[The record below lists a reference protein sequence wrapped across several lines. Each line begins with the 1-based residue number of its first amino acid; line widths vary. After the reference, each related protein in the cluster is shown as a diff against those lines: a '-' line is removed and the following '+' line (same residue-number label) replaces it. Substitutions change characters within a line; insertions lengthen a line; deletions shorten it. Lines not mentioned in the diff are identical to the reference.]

1 MLSVWFPRLASDA
14 RLRRRPCDAPFALSL
29 RAGNT
34 DHLHCLNRLAQAAGL
49 SRGMALADA
58 RALCPGLVTEP
69 ANLASEAAVLLAL
82 VHMARR
88 WSPLVA
94 RDGAD
99 GLISDISGVA
109 HLFGGEDGLVAD
121 LQARIARAGFVC
133 AVGVADT
140 RGAAYA
146 LARHGGGRDGGG
158 RVGGGQFGGGQ
169 FGGGQFG
176 GGRAAPGQTLAA
188 IGRLPPAALR
198 LDHDTVTG
206 LERLGLRSIRDLAQ
220 VPRAPLARRFGP
232 GLMLRLDQALGAQ
245 PEPVSPEAEAPH
257 YGVRLTLPDP
267 IGLQSDVM
275 AGLARLLDRLCEAL
289 ASNHHGARRLALE
302 LRRVDG
308 VTALAEIGL
317 ARPMRDA
324 GRMAALFARA
334 VDDIDAGFGIDQ
346 LRLTAP
352 VVEAMAPQQMDQTRV
367 VGADKLHDLITR
379 LGNRVGFDNVQ
390 RYAPAQSHIP
400 EKSFLVLSAAY
411 SDGDEGEVAAHAGR
425 PLVIFPPEPITATG
439 PAPPARFSWRR
450 MAFATA
456 RSTGPERIAPE
467 WWLDDPAWRS
477 GLRDYWKLETLQGRR
492 LWLFHTPQAPG
503 WYVQGEFA

>member
-1 MLSVWFPRLASDA
+1 
-14 RLRRRPCDAPFALSL
+14 
-29 RAGNT
+29 
-34 DHLHCLNRLAQAAGL
+34 
-49 SRGMALADA
+49 MALADA

-69 ANLASEAAVLLAL
+69 ANLASEAAVLSALA
-82 VHMARR
+82 HMARR

-99 GLISDISGVA
+99 GLITDISGVA
-109 HLFGGEDGLVAD
+109 HLFGGEDGLFAD

-146 LARHGGGRDGGG
+146 LARHGGGQYGGG
-158 RVGGGQFGGGQ
+158 VAEPDRI
-169 FGGGQFG
+169 
-176 GGRAAPGQTLAA
+176 LAA

-206 LERLGLRSIRDLAQ
+206 LERLGLRSIRDLTQ

-232 GLMLRLDQALGAQ
+232 GLMLRLDQALGVQ
-245 PEPVSPEAEAPH
+245 SEPVSPERQAPH

-275 AGLARLLDRLCEAL
+275 AGLSRLLHRLCASL

-317 ARPMRDA
+317 ARPMCDA

-352 VVEAMAPQQMDQTRV
+352 VVEPMAPEQMDQTRA

-379 LGNRVGFDNVQ
+379 LGNRVGFDRVQ

-411 SDGDEGEVAAHAGR
+411 TDGDEGEVLAHAGR
-425 PLVIFPPEPITATG
+425 PLLIFPPEAIAASG

-450 MAFATA
+450 MAFTTA

-492 LWLFHTPQAPG
+492 LWLFHTPQAPA

>member
-1 MLSVWFPRLASDA
+1 MWFPRLASDA

-34 DHLHCLNRLAQAAGL
+34 DHLHCLNTPALAAGL

-69 ANLASEAAVLLAL
+69 ANLASEAAVLSAL

-99 GLISDISGVA
+99 GLITDISGVA
-109 HLFGGEDGLVAD
+109 HLFCGEDGLVAD
-121 LQARIARAGFVC
+121 LRLRIARAGFVC

-146 LARHGGGRDGGG
+146 LARHGGGR
-158 RVGGGQFGGGQ
+158 
-169 FGGGQFG
+169 
-176 GGRAAPGQTLAA
+176 ALAGQTLTA

-198 LDHDTVTG
+198 LDHTTATG
-206 LERLGLRSIRDLAQ
+206 LERLGLRSIKDLALL
-220 VPRAPLARRFGP
+220 PRAPLARRFGP

-352 VVEAMAPQQMDQTRV
+352 VVEPMAPEQMDQTRA

-379 LGNRVGFDNVQ
+379 LGNRVGFDRVQ
-390 RYAPAQSHIP
+390 RYAPAQRHIP

-411 SDGDEGEVAAHAGR
+411 SDGDEGEVAAHAAR

-450 MAFATA
+450 MAFTTA

-492 LWLFHTPQAPG
+492 LWLFHTPQSPG

>member
-1 MLSVWFPRLASDA
+1 MWFPRLASDA

-34 DHLHCLNRLAQAAGL
+34 DHLHCLNGPALAAGL
-49 SRGMALADA
+49 TRGMAFADA

-69 ANLASEAAVLLAL
+69 ANLASEAAVLQAL

-99 GLISDISGVA
+99 GLMTDISGVA
-109 HLFGGEDGLVAD
+109 HLFGGEDGLLAD
-121 LQARIARAGFVC
+121 LRAHIARAGFAC

-146 LARHGGGRDGGG
+146 LARFGGGRFA
-158 RVGGGQFGGGQ
+158 GGQFGGAM
-169 FGGGQFG
+169 
-176 GGRAAPGQTLAA
+176 AAPGQTLAA

-232 GLMLRLDQALGAQ
+232 GLMLRLDQALGVQ

-275 AGLARLLDRLCEAL
+275 AGLSRLLDRLCASL

-308 VTALAEIGL
+308 ATALAEIGL

-352 VVEAMAPQQMDQTRV
+352 VVEPMAPEQMDQNRA

-411 SDGDEGEVAAHAGR
+411 SDGDEGEVVAHTAR

-450 MAFATA
+450 MAFTTA

>member
-14 RLRRRPCDAPFALSL
+14 RLRRRPCDGPFALSL

-34 DHLHCLNRLAQAAGL
+34 DHLHCLNRLAQVAGL

-99 GLISDISGVA
+99 GLITDISGVA
-109 HLFGGEDGLVAD
+109 HLFGGEDGLLAD

-140 RGAAYA
+140 RGAAHA
-146 LARHGGGRDGGG
+146 LARHGGGR
-158 RVGGGQFGGGQ
+158 
-169 FGGGQFG
+169 
-176 GGRAAPGQTLAA
+176 AAPGQILAA

-198 LDHDTVTG
+198 LDHATATG
-206 LERLGLRSIRDLAQ
+206 LERLGLRSIKDLALL
-220 VPRAPLARRFGP
+220 PRAPLARRFGP

-352 VVEAMAPQQMDQTRV
+352 VVEAMAPRQLDQTRV

-411 SDGDEGEVAAHAGR
+411 SDADEGEVAAHSAR
-425 PLVIFPPEPITATG
+425 PLVIFPPEPIAATG
-439 PAPPARFSWRR
+439 AAPPARFAWRR

-492 LWLFHTPQAPG
+492 LWLFHTPQTPG

>member
-1 MLSVWFPRLASDA
+1 MWFPRLASDA

-34 DHLHCLNRLAQAAGL
+34 DHLHCLNGPALAAGL
-49 SRGMALADA
+49 TRGMALADA

-69 ANLASEAAVLLAL
+69 ANLASEAAVLQAL

-99 GLISDISGVA
+99 GLMTDISGVA
-109 HLFGGEDGLVAD
+109 HLFGGEDGLLAD
-121 LQARIARAGFVC
+121 LRAHIARAGFAC

-146 LARHGGGRDGGG
+146 LAR
-158 RVGGGQFGGGQ
+158 
-169 FGGGQFG
+169 FG
-176 GGRAAPGQTLAA
+176 GGRFAGGQLGGAMAAPGQTLAA

-232 GLMLRLDQALGAQ
+232 GLMLRLDQALGVQ

-275 AGLARLLDRLCEAL
+275 AGLSRLLDRLCASL

-308 VTALAEIGL
+308 ATALAEIGL

-352 VVEAMAPQQMDQTRV
+352 VVEPMAPEQMDQNRA

-411 SDGDEGEVAAHAGR
+411 SDGDEGEVVAHTAR

-450 MAFATA
+450 MAFTTA

>member
-1 MLSVWFPRLASDA
+1 MWFPRLASDA

-34 DHLHCLNRLAQAAGL
+34 DHLHCLNGPALAAGL
-49 SRGMALADA
+49 TRGMAFADA

-69 ANLASEAAVLLAL
+69 ANLASEAAVLQAL

-99 GLISDISGVA
+99 GLMTDISGVA
-109 HLFGGEDGLVAD
+109 HLFGGEDGLLAD
-121 LQARIARAGFVC
+121 LRAHIARAGFAC

-146 LARHGGGRDGGG
+146 LARFGGGRFA
-158 RVGGGQFGGGQ
+158 GGQFGGAM
-169 FGGGQFG
+169 
-176 GGRAAPGQTLAA
+176 AAPGQTLAA

-232 GLMLRLDQALGAQ
+232 GLMLRLDQALGVQ

-275 AGLARLLDRLCEAL
+275 AGLSRLLDRLCASL

-308 VTALAEIGL
+308 ATALAEIGL

-352 VVEAMAPQQMDQTRV
+352 VVEPMAPEQMDQNRA

-390 RYAPAQSHIP
+390 RYVPAQSHIP

-411 SDGDEGEVAAHAGR
+411 SDGDEGEVAAHTAR
-425 PLVIFPPEPITATG
+425 PLVIFPPEPIAATG
-439 PAPPARFSWRR
+439 PAPPARFAWRR
-450 MAFATA
+450 MAFTTA

>member
-1 MLSVWFPRLASDA
+1 MWFPRLASDA

-34 DHLHCLNRLAQAAGL
+34 DHLHCLNGLALAAGL
-49 SRGMALADA
+49 TRGMALADA

-69 ANLASEAAVLLAL
+69 ANLASEAAVLQAL

-99 GLISDISGVA
+99 GLMTDISGVA
-109 HLFGGEDGLVAD
+109 HLFGGEDGLLAD
-121 LQARIARAGFVC
+121 LRAHIARAGFAC

-146 LARHGGGRDGGG
+146 LAR
-158 RVGGGQFGGGQ
+158 

-232 GLMLRLDQALGAQ
+232 GLMLRLDQALGVQ

-275 AGLARLLDRLCEAL
+275 AGLSRLLERLCASL

-308 VTALAEIGL
+308 ATALAEIGL

-352 VVEAMAPQQMDQTRV
+352 VVEPMAPEQMDQNRA

-411 SDGDEGEVAAHAGR
+411 SDGDEGEVVAHTAR

-450 MAFATA
+450 MAFTTA

>member
-1 MLSVWFPRLASDA
+1 M
-14 RLRRRPCDAPFALSL
+14 
-29 RAGNT
+29 
-34 DHLHCLNRLAQAAGL
+34 
-49 SRGMALADA
+49 
-58 RALCPGLVTEP
+58 
-69 ANLASEAAVLLAL
+69 
-82 VHMARR
+82 
-88 WSPLVA
+88 
-94 RDGAD
+94 
-99 GLISDISGVA
+99 
-109 HLFGGEDGLVAD
+109 
-121 LQARIARAGFVC
+121 
-133 AVGVADT
+133 
-140 RGAAYA
+140 
-146 LARHGGGRDGGG
+146 
-158 RVGGGQFGGGQ
+158 
-169 FGGGQFG
+169 
-176 GGRAAPGQTLAA
+176 AAPGQTLAA

-232 GLMLRLDQALGAQ
+232 GLMLRLDQALGVQ

-275 AGLARLLDRLCEAL
+275 AGLSRLLDRLCASL

-308 VTALAEIGL
+308 ATALAEIGL

-352 VVEAMAPQQMDQTRV
+352 VVEPMAPEQMDQNRA

-411 SDGDEGEVAAHAGR
+411 SDGDEGEVVAHTAR
-425 PLVIFPPEPITATG
+425 PLVIFPPEPIAATG

-450 MAFATA
+450 MAFTTA

>member
-34 DHLHCLNRLAQAAGL
+34 DHLHCLNGQALAAGL

-69 ANLASEAAVLLAL
+69 ANLASEAAVLSAL
-82 VHMARR
+82 VHMAQR

-99 GLISDISGVA
+99 GLITDISGVA
-109 HLFGGEDGLVAD
+109 HLFGGEHGLLED
-121 LQARIARAGFVC
+121 LHARMARAGFAC

-146 LARHGGGRDGGG
+146 LARHGGGQYGGG
-158 RVGGGQFGGGQ
+158 VAEPDRI
-169 FGGGQFG
+169 
-176 GGRAAPGQTLAA
+176 LAA

-206 LERLGLRSIRDLAQ
+206 LERLGLRSIRDLTQ

-232 GLMLRLDQALGAQ
+232 GLMLRLDQALGVQ
-245 PEPVSPEAEAPH
+245 SEPVSPERQAPH

-275 AGLARLLDRLCEAL
+275 AGLSRLLHRLCASL

-317 ARPMRDA
+317 ARPMCDA

-352 VVEAMAPQQMDQTRV
+352 VVEPMAPEQMDQTRA

-379 LGNRVGFDNVQ
+379 LGNRVGFDRVQ

-411 SDGDEGEVAAHAGR
+411 TDGDEGEVLAHAGR
-425 PLVIFPPEPITATG
+425 PLLIFPPEAIAASG

-450 MAFATA
+450 MAFTTA

-492 LWLFHTPQAPG
+492 LWLFHTPQAPA

>member
-1 MLSVWFPRLASDA
+1 MWFPRLASDA

-34 DHLHCLNRLAQAAGL
+34 DHLHCLNGPALAAGL
-49 SRGMALADA
+49 TRGMALADA

-69 ANLASEAAVLLAL
+69 ANLASEAAVLQAL

-99 GLISDISGVA
+99 GLMTDISGVA
-109 HLFGGEDGLVAD
+109 HLFGGEDGLLAD
-121 LQARIARAGFVC
+121 LRAHIARAGFAC

-146 LARHGGGRDGGG
+146 LARFGGGRFA
-158 RVGGGQFGGGQ
+158 GGQFGGAM
-169 FGGGQFG
+169 
-176 GGRAAPGQTLAA
+176 AAPGQTLAA

-232 GLMLRLDQALGAQ
+232 GLMLRLDQALGVQ

-275 AGLARLLDRLCEAL
+275 AGLSRLLDRLCASL

-308 VTALAEIGL
+308 ATALAEIGL

-352 VVEAMAPQQMDQTRV
+352 VVEPMAPEQMDQNRA

-411 SDGDEGEVAAHAGR
+411 SDGDEGEVVAHTAR

-450 MAFATA
+450 MAFTTA